1 MHWDLSM
8 DQNMRGVAAARDSEE
23 FPTSGWTIKDLRIG
37 KVRAGC
43 VHIHDMKGAH
53 QFREFVEST
62 FELVKRRR
70 QGRNA
75 TRYLEELS
83 NPEAPRLLS
92 EEASDYLAEMK
103 RLRKARST
111 QYSQKHHF
119 RLLLLAAGDIPV
131 SRIGSAHIRE
141 FWEVLRWWPE
151 DAGWSKKKYEGMTD
165 AQILACGKAQNRE
178 PRADSTMDLARTQI
192 SAFLNGL
199 VKRRVIASSPM
210 VSFRDPRKSLVNTPK
225 RRPFKAE
232 EIVKIFD
239 PETFLPWARKA
250 PHAWWAPMIGLY
262 TGARV
267 GEVAQLKVAD
277 IIQDCGIWCF
287 SIRVTEDSDGG
298 VSQSLKGASAV
309 RVIPIAQPLLDAGFL
324 DFLED
329 ARDSGHARLFPQ
341 LKMGCKAG
349 TQERNGVGY
358 GQALCRLFSIHLKRS
373 MSIQKGLAF
382 HCFRHN
388 LVTELTVNKVEPRVI
403 ASITGHLPK
412 QNRREVMQFP
422 VMEGHYT
429 HVPTPIIRPEQVAA
443 LATFSPPV
451 SLPVYQRGQ
460 FAHCFGKNAKKYP

>member
-1 MHWDLSM
+1 MEQGTKGATFATES
-8 DQNMRGVAAARDSEE
+8 AE
-23 FPTSGWTIKDLRIG
+23 FPTTGWTIKDLRIG
-37 KVRAGC
+37 KVHAGY

-92 EEASDYLAEMK
+92 EEAADYLAEMK
-103 RLRKARST
+103 RCRKARST
-111 QYSQKHHF
+111 QYSQKRHF
-119 RLLLLAAGDIPV
+119 RLLILAAGDIPV
-131 SRIGSAHIRE
+131 SRISSAHIRE

-165 AQILACGKAQNRE
+165 AQILACGKAENRE
-178 PRADSTMDLARTQI
+178 PRADSTMDLAKTQI
-192 SAFLNGL
+192 SAFFNGL

-210 VSFRDPRKSLVNTPK
+210 VSFRDPTKSLVDTPK
-225 RRPFKAE
+225 RRPFEAE
-232 EIVKIFD
+232 EIAKIFD

-250 PHAWWAPMIGLY
+250 PHAWWGPMIGLY

-277 IIQDCGIWCF
+277 IIQDAGIWCF
-287 SIRVTEDSDGG
+287 SIQVTEDSDGG
-298 VSQSLKGASAV
+298 VSQSLKGASAI

-324 DFLED
+324 HFLED
-329 ARDSGHARLFPQ
+329 ARESGHARLFPQ
-341 LKMGCKAG
+341 LRMGCKAG

-358 GQALCRLFSIHLKRS
+358 GQALCRLFSAHLKRS
-373 MSIQKGLAF
+373 MSMEKGMAF

-388 LVTELTVNKVEPRVI
+388 LITELTINKVEPRVI

-412 QNRREVMQFP
+412 QHGRDVVQYP

-429 HVPTPIIRPEQVAA
+429 HVPAEIIRPEQMAA
-443 LATFSPPV
+443 LATFVPPV
-451 SLPVYQRGQ
+451 SLPVYQQGQ
-460 FAHCFGKNAKKYP
+460 FAHCFGPKAKKHP

>member
-1 MHWDLSM
+1 MKQGAD
-8 DQNMRGVAAARDSEE
+8 GAANATNSVE
-23 FPTSGWTIKDLRIG
+23 FPASGWTIKDLRIG
-37 KVRAGC
+37 KVHAGS

-53 QFREFVEST
+53 QFREFVEAT

-92 EEASDYLAEMK
+92 EEAGDYLAEMK
-103 RLRKARST
+103 RRRKARST
-111 QYSQKHHF
+111 QYSQKRHF
-119 RLLLLAAGDIPV
+119 RLLTLAAGDIPV
-131 SRIGSAHIRE
+131 SRISSAHIRE

-151 DAGWSKKKYEGMTD
+151 DAGSSKKYQGMTD
-165 AQILACGKAQNRE
+165 AQILACGKAKNRE
-178 PRADSTMDLARTQI
+178 PRADSTMNLAKTQI
-192 SAFLNGL
+192 SAFFNGL

-210 VSFRDPRKSLVNTPK
+210 VSFRDPRRSLVDAPK
-225 RRPFKAE
+225 RRPFMAE

-277 IIQDCGIWCF
+277 IIQDAGVWCF

-298 VSQSLKGASAV
+298 VSQTLKGASAV
-309 RVIPIAQPLLDAGFL
+309 RFIPVAQPLLDAGLL

-329 ARDSGHARLFPQ
+329 ARESGHARLFPQ

-358 GQALCRLFSIHLKRS
+358 GQALCRLFSAHLKRS
-373 MSIQKGLAF
+373 MSMQKGLAF

-412 QNRREVMQFP
+412 QHGREVMQYP
-422 VMEGHYT
+422 VMEGHYM
-429 HVPTPIIRPEQVAA
+429 HVPTGIIRPEQVAA
-443 LATFSPPV
+443 LATFTPPV

>member
-1 MHWDLSM
+1 MKQGAD
-8 DQNMRGVAAARDSEE
+8 GAANETNSVEVPA
-23 FPTSGWTIKDLRIG
+23 SGWTIKDLRIG
-37 KVRAGC
+37 KVHAGS

-53 QFREFVEST
+53 QFREFVEAT

-92 EEASDYLAEMK
+92 EEAGDYLAEMK
-103 RLRKARST
+103 RRRKARST
-111 QYSQKHHF
+111 QYSQKRHF
-119 RLLLLAAGDIPV
+119 RLLTLAAGDIPV
-131 SRIGSAHIRE
+131 SRISSAHIRE
-141 FWEVLRWWPE
+141 FWEVLRWWPA
-151 DAGWSKKKYEGMTD
+151 DAGWSKNKYKGMTD
-165 AQILACGKAQNRE
+165 AQILACGKAGNRE
-178 PRADSTMDLARTQI
+178 PRADSTMNLAKTQI
-192 SAFLNGL
+192 SAFFNGL

-210 VSFRDPRKSLVNTPK
+210 VSFRDPRRSLVDAPK
-225 RRPFKAE
+225 RRPFMTE

-250 PHAWWAPMIGLY
+250 PHAWWGPMIGLY

-277 IIQDCGIWCF
+277 IIQDAGVWCF
-287 SIRVTEDSDGG
+287 SIRVTEDGDGG

-309 RVIPIAQPLLDAGFL
+309 RVIPVAQPLLDAGFL

-329 ARDSGHARLFPQ
+329 ARESGHARLFPQ

-358 GQALCRLFSIHLKRS
+358 GQALCRLFSAHLKRS
-373 MSIQKGLAF
+373 MSMQKGLAF

-388 LVTELTVNKVEPRVI
+388 LVGGRARVD
-403 ASITGHLPK
+403 AKWFPLSVAVHGH
-412 QNRREVMQFP
+412 
-422 VMEGHYT
+422 T
-429 HVPTPIIRPEQVAA
+429 IRPHPSH
-443 LATFSPPV
+443 L
-451 SLPVYQRGQ
+451 RGWP
-460 FAHCFGKNAKKYP
+460 A